1 MCVYNG
7 CMKPTTT
14 TPVAVWLNLHA
25 LVMDHKWL
33 SRDLLHD
40 RTDGMPWNGYRV
52 LRRVED
58 GPMSQGEIAERMGVD
73 APAVSG
79 IVADLMARGYVLRTT
94 DPTDGRRKLVQ
105 ISDSGRDILEK
116 LRSVGDVVPPPVA
129 TLTAAERRELTRLID
144 KMREAADV

>member
-1 MCVYNG
+1 MS
-7 CMKPTTT
+7 TTKT

-40 RTDGMPWNGYRV
+40 RTGGMPWSGYRV

-58 GPMSQGEIAERMGVD
+58 GPRSQSEIAGLMGID

-79 IVADLMARGYVLRTT
+79 LVADLVARGYVDRTA
-94 DPTDGRRKLVQ
+94 DPTDGRRKLVD
-105 ISDSGRDILEK
+105 ITVRGREVLDSM
-116 LRSVGDVVPPPVA
+116 RSVTDVVPAPMSP
-129 TLTAAERRELTRLID
+129 LTAAERRELSRLID
-144 KMREAADV
+144 KMRAASDHG

>member
-1 MCVYNG
+1 M
-7 CMKPTTT
+7 TTTKT

-40 RTDGMPWNGYRV
+40 RTDGMPWSGYRV

-58 GPMSQGEIAERMGVD
+58 GPRSQGEIAELMGID

-79 IVADLMARGYVLRTT
+79 LVGDLVARKYVDRTA
-94 DPTDGRRKLVQ
+94 DPTDGRRKLVG
-105 ISDSGRDILEK
+105 ITDSGRAVLEG
-116 LRSVGDVVPPPVA
+116 LRSVTDVVPPPVA
-129 TLTAAERRELTRLID
+129 SLTAAELRELTRLID
-144 KMREAADV
+144 KMRASSDRGGASRHE

>member
-1 MCVYNG
+1 MTIT
-7 CMKPTTT
+7 KT

-40 RTDGMPWNGYRV
+40 RTDGMPWSGYRV

-58 GPMSQGEIAERMGVD
+58 DPRSQGEIADLMGID

-79 IVADLMARGYVLRTT
+79 IVADLLARGYVGRTT
-94 DPTDGRRKLVQ
+94 DPADGRRKLVR
-105 ISDSGRDILEK
+105 ITDSGREVLEN
-116 LRSVGDVVPPPVA
+116 LRGVTDVAPAPVA
-129 TLTAAERRELTRLID
+129 SLTAPERRELTRLID
-144 KMREAADV
+144 KMRAASDRG

>member
-1 MCVYNG
+1 M
-7 CMKPTTT
+7 TTTKT

-40 RTDGMPWNGYRV
+40 RTDGMPWSGYRV

-58 GPMSQGEIAERMGVD
+58 GPLSQGRIADLMGID

-79 IVADLMARGYVLRTT
+79 IITDLVARGYIDRTA
-94 DPTDGRRKLVQ
+94 DPTDGRRKLVD
-105 ISDSGRDILEK
+105 ITDSGREVLDG
-116 LRSVGDVVPPPVA
+116 LRSVTDVVPAPVA
-129 TLTAAERRELTRLID
+129 SLTAAERRELTRLID
-144 KMREAADV
+144 KMRGATPHE

>member
-1 MCVYNG
+1 M
-7 CMKPTTT
+7 TTTKT

-40 RTDGMPWNGYRV
+40 RTDGMPWSGYRV

-58 GPMSQGEIAERMGVD
+58 GPLSQGEIADLMGID

-79 IVADLMARGYVLRTT
+79 IIADLVARGYIGRTA
-94 DPTDGRRKLVQ
+94 DPTDGRRKLVD
-105 ISDSGRDILEK
+105 ITDSGREVLDG
-116 LRSVGDVVPPPVA
+116 LRSVTDVVPAPVA
-129 TLTAAERRELTRLID
+129 SLTAAERRELTRLID
-144 KMREAADV
+144 KMRAASDDA

>member
-1 MCVYNG
+1 MCAYNG
-7 CMKPTTT
+7 CVKPTKT

-33 SRDLLHD
+33 SRDLLQD

-58 GPMSQGEIAERMGVD
+58 GPMSQGEIADLMGVD

-79 IVADLMARGYVLRTT
+79 IVGDLVGRGYVERVA
-94 DPTDGRRKLVQ
+94 DPSDGRRKLVRV
-105 ISDSGRDILEK
+105 SEAGRSLLEG
-116 LRSVGDVVPPPVA
+116 LRGTGVVPPPVA
-129 TLTAAERRELTRLID
+129 TLTAAERRELARLVD
-144 KMREAADV
+144 KMRAASEA

>member
-1 MCVYNG
+1 M
-7 CMKPTTT
+7 TTT
-14 TPVAVWLNLHA
+14 KSTPVAVWLNLHA

-40 RTDGMPWNGYRV
+40 RTDGMPWSGYRV

-58 GPMSQGEIAERMGVD
+58 GPRSQGEIADLMGID

-79 IVADLMARGYVLRTT
+79 IIADLVQRGYVDRTA
-94 DPTDGRRKLVQ
+94 DPTDGRRKLVD
-105 ISDSGRDILEK
+105 ITAGGREVLDG
-116 LRSVGDVVPPPVA
+116 LRSVADVVPAPMA

-144 KMREAADV
+144 KMRAATES

>member
-1 MCVYNG
+1 M
-7 CMKPTTT
+7 TTTKT

-40 RTDGMPWNGYRV
+40 RTDGMPWSGYRV

-58 GPMSQGEIAERMGVD
+58 GPRSQGEIAELMGVD

-79 IVADLMARGYVLRTT
+79 IVAELIARRQVDRTT
-94 DPTDGRRKLVQ
+94 DPTDGRRKLVR
-105 ISDSGRDILEK
+105 IAEPGRELLESLRASDVI
-116 LRSVGDVVPPPVA
+116 PPPVA

-144 KMREAADV
+144 KMRAASEA

>member
-1 MCVYNG
+1 MFAT
-7 CMKPTTT
+7 KT

-40 RTDGMPWNGYRV
+40 RTAGMPWSGYRA

-73 APAVSG
+73 APAVSV
-79 IVADLMARGYVLRTT
+79 IVADLIARDYVVRTI
-94 DPTDGRRKLVQ
+94 DPADGRRKLVQ
-105 ISDSGRDILEK
+105 ISDEGRAALAA
-116 LRSVGDVVPPPVA
+116 LRAVGDVVPAPMQ
-129 TLTAAERRELTRLID
+129 TLTAAERRELNRLID
-144 KMREAADV
+144 KMRAASEA

>member
-1 MCVYNG
+1 M
-7 CMKPTTT
+7 TTTKT

-40 RTDGMPWNGYRV
+40 RTDGMPWSGYRV

-58 GPMSQGEIAERMGVD
+58 GPRSQGEIAELMGVD

-79 IVADLMARGYVLRTT
+79 IIADLMSRGYVSRTP
-94 DPTDGRRKLVQ
+94 DPADGRRKLVD
-105 ISDSGRDILEK
+105 ITDGGREVLDGM
-116 LRSVGDVVPPPVA
+116 RSATDVVPAPMA
-129 TLTAAERRELTRLID
+129 SLTAAERRELSRLID
-144 KMREAADV
+144 KMRAASDHA

>member
-1 MCVYNG
+1 MN
-7 CMKPTTT
+7 PTET

-40 RTDGMPWNGYRV
+40 RTDGMPWSGYRV

-58 GPMSQGEIAERMGVD
+58 GPRSQGEIADLMGID

-79 IVADLMARGYVLRTT
+79 IIADLVARRYVGRTT
-94 DPTDGRRKLVQ
+94 DPTDGRRKLVG
-105 ISDSGRDILEK
+105 ITDGGREVLNG
-116 LRSVGDVVPPPVA
+116 LRSVSDVVPAPMA
-129 TLTAAERRELTRLID
+129 SLTAAERRELTRLIE
-144 KMREAADV
+144 KMREASDRE

>member
-1 MCVYNG
+1 MS
-7 CMKPTTT
+7 TTKT

-33 SRDLLHD
+33 SRELLHD

-58 GPMSQGEIAERMGVD
+58 SPRSQREIADLMGVD

-79 IVADLMARGYVLRTT
+79 IVADLLARGYVGRTA
-94 DPTDGRRKLVQ
+94 DPTDGRRKLVR
-105 ISDSGRDILEK
+105 ITESGCDVLEGM
-116 LRSVGDVVPPPVA
+116 RGASDVVPAPVA
-129 TLTAAERRELTRLID
+129 TLTAPERRELTRLIE
-144 KMREAADV
+144 KMRDASDHG